1 MSFKQVIEVYELL
14 DTPVINGDEIKEF
27 FLQRGLDD
35 SEIET
40 RKIKEDKGE
49 TEFVKITIRGKE
61 GILTAGEE
69 EKSKGEIEGEPE
81 AGKGRKLKGEEESR
95 SKEEKEGKLN
105 RGRSDADHAPCL
117 GIIGRL
123 GGIGARPHKIGLVS
137 DADGAI
143 TALAAAAKIA
153 VMRKKGDLLKGD
165 VIIATHLCPSSPIIP
180 YEPVPFMDSPVSLE
194 TMNKYEVD
202 ERMEAILSIDTTKGN
217 RVINCRGFAISPTL
231 KDGYILRVSEDL
243 LDIMQIVTGK
253 LPSVFPVTTQDITPY
268 GNEIYHLNSIMQPAT
283 ATSAPVV
290 GVAITTEVPVP
301 GCATGAN
308 QTVDIEM
315 AVRFVV
321 EVAKAYGEGK
331 CSFYDQKEFQ
341 KLISLYGSLEHL
353 RTLGKK

>member
-14 DTPVINGDEIKEF
+14 DTPVIEGDEIKEF
-27 FLQRGLDD
+27 FLKRGIDE
-35 SEIET
+35 SEIEI

-49 TEFVKITIRGKE
+49 TEFVKITIRGKDGMLTGRKE
-61 GILTAGEE
+61 G
-69 EKSKGEIEGEPE
+69 
-81 AGKGRKLKGEEESR
+81 KLKGEKEGR
-95 SKEEKEGKLN
+95 SKIEKESKSN
-105 RGRSDADHAPCL
+105 AGRSNTDHTPTL

-153 VMRKKGDLLKGD
+153 VMRKKGDVLKGD
-165 VIIATHLCPSSPIIP
+165 IVVATHLCPRSPIIP
-180 YEPVPFMDSPVSLE
+180 HQPVPFMDSPVSIE
-194 TMNKYEVD
+194 TMNKHEVD

-253 LPSVFPVTTQDITPY
+253 LPVVFPITTQDITPY

-308 QTVDIEM
+308 HTVDIEM
-315 AVRFVV
+315 AVRFVI

-331 CSFYDQKEFQ
+331 CSFYDAKEFQ
-341 KLISLYGSLEHL
+341 RLISLYGSLEHL
-353 RTLGKK
+353 KTLGNR